1 MLVEVWMT
9 AVLSWGDYFGALVS
23 FFFFFHLGIGW
34 FCSREP
40 PLVWFTPLEYLT
52 IVLIKMSHS
61 IHMLSIQIDTNRFK
75 SV

>member
-40 PLVWFTPLEYLT
+40 IFGWVFPAVCLKSDKLSKEATICLNQLQKVILT
-52 IVLIKMSHS
+52 
-61 IHMLSIQIDTNRFK
+61 
-75 SV
+75 